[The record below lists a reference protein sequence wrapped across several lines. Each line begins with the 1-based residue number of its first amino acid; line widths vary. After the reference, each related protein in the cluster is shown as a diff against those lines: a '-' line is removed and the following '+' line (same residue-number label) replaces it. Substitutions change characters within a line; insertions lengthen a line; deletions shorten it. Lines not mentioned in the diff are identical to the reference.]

1 MAILDFDLN
10 VRLRSFDLAVSIGI
24 DRETLALVGPS
35 GAGKTTVLKAIGGLI
50 TPDSGRITLA
60 EEVWF
65 DSAAGVMLAPEERSV
80 GVVFQEYALFPHM
93 TVRENIAYGERK
105 GAKRTDEL
113 IERFRISGLAEA
125 KPASLSG
132 GERQRVALARAL
144 VRDPRVLL
152 LDEPLSALDAHTRE
166 VVREELQ
173 ELLDEL
179 GLPTILITHDFA
191 DASAL
196 AGRAGVIVGGEI
208 RQLAPV
214 AELARRPADAFVAT
228 LTGNNLLP
236 AVAGPGR
243 AGRTLVRFEDG
254 QTIAVDRDLS
264 GPVGVVIAPWDVK
277 VLSGDLP
284 RESVP
289 PNALFGRVSA
299 LAAVR
304 DRVEA
309 RIGPVQ
315 AECGVA
321 EAHELGLEVGGQ
333 AWAVLDRAAVELVPL
348 DQDAPR
354 MLT

>member
-10 VRLRSFDLAVSIGI
+10 VRLRSFDLAVSIGV

-35 GAGKTTVLKAIGGLI
+35 GAGKSTVLKAIGGLI
-50 TPDSGRITLA
+50 APDAGRIVLDD
-60 EEVWF
+60 EVWF
-65 DSAAGVMLAPEERSV
+65 DSAGGVMLPPEQRSV
-80 GVVFQEYALFPHM
+80 GMVFQEYALFPHM

-113 IERFRISGLAEA
+113 IERFRISGLTEA
-125 KPASLSG
+125 KPDSLSG

-173 ELLDEL
+173 ELLAEL

-196 AGRAGVIVGGEI
+196 AGRAGVMVEGEV

-236 AVAGPGR
+236 AVADPDGEGG
-243 AGRTLVRFEDG
+243 ALVRFDDG
-254 QTIAVDRDLS
+254 QTITAGRDLS
-264 GPVGVVIAPWDVK
+264 GPVGVVVAPWDIEI
-277 VLSGDLP
+277 LSGELP
-284 RESVP
+284 RGAVP

-299 LAAVR
+299 LTAVR
-304 DRVEA
+304 DRVEV
-309 RIGPVQ
+309 RIGAVQ
-315 AECGVA
+315 AECGVP
-321 EAHELGLEVGGQ
+321 EAHELGLEVGGE
-333 AWAVLDRAAVELVPL
+333 AWAVLERAAIDLVPL
-348 DQDAPR
+348 DRDAPR